1 MTAILKELEK
11 MPAAWK
17 RLEEILAER
26 DPNLQATLR
35 PPLDKTHSQK
45 TTTTWFRAHDGQTP
59 SARPLHD
66 GFRLLSFEEGQR
78 AWDRARGLSYRPDW
92 NDSWIVVGR
101 AGKLLLCYDPVTT
114 IVWIADVSGETYTK
128 KRLCLG
134 LAKWL
139 ENAAK
144 SV

>member
-1 MTAILKELEK
+1 MTPIQRELEK
-11 MPAAWK
+11 MPEAWK
-17 RLEEILAER
+17 LLEAALAAR
-26 DPNLQATLR
+26 DPKLLATLR
-35 PPLDKTHSQK
+35 PPLDKAHNQQ
-45 TTTTWFRAHDGQTP
+45 TTTAWFRAHDGQTP

-101 AGKLLLCYDPVTT
+101 AAKMLLCYDPTTT
-114 IVWIADVSGETYTK
+114 IVWLADTSTETYTK

-139 ENAAK
+139 ETAAK